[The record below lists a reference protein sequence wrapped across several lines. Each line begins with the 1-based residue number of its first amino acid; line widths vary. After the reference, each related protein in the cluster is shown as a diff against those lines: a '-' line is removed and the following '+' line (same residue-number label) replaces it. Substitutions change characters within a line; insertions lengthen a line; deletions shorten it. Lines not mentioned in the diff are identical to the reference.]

1 MERVTRLQTKV
12 LRTEASPG
20 EADLYR
26 AALEWDLIDPIVIEK
41 REDLK
46 SEARWHGQIEPF
58 HHQVTNLM
66 TFCRRLP
73 VTLLADDVGLGKT
86 ISAGLIVS
94 ELAAR
99 SRVEKI
105 LVVAPK
111 LLGPQW
117 KEEIETKFNI
127 PAEIAIGK
135 ELKTANPEGLGVVIT
150 TYNSARLYLEK
161 LPPDRFQMLILDE
174 AHKLRNLYGTDKA
187 PQVAVKFR
195 KALAERRFRYVLM
208 LTATPLQ
215 NRLWDLYS
223 LVDLLSV
230 ARGHENPFGAEG
242 MFYRRFIDDDRDKAR
257 KLKPQAKGEFQSI
270 VYGYMSRV
278 RRGDAK
284 LYFPDRVV
292 RMERVQPSQGELD
305 LIAAIAKPIQ
315 NLNRLAQIS
324 ILQAL
329 ASSPEALSHQLQ
341 NSAKNGTIPRALAEE
356 VKTIVA
362 SMPITAKLKALGALI
377 DRLKKESPDRWRLV
391 IFTTRR
397 ETQTTIE
404 AFLSERG
411 LKIGLINGDT
421 GGRNQNTLASFRA
434 NPPQLNVIVSTE
446 AGAEGVNLQV
456 ANVLVNYDL
465 PWNPMIVEQRIGRIQ
480 RLASQHAHVSI
491 FNMTLVGT
499 FEEYIVGRLMEKLQ
513 LASHAIGDIESL
525 LQASGVTDDDEGGD
539 FEETIRQLV
548 VAALAGKDVEAD
560 ARLAAESIENA
571 KAELAKGQDAID
583 AMLGNMDGSNETG
596 PQAPKLPPV
605 DRSMD
610 ASQFVLASYKQLG
623 GAIITLGPDY
633 YRVDQVGTHHE
644 ILLSQD
650 AQGSARAVLH
660 IPGSAAFSR
669 LVTRV
674 AGSGVHRAYD
684 KTEDAEAA
692 VAEVCAHWLHKFG
705 AVPKKLIFK
714 EVEKSFEGT
723 ATVRVRAIVQYDSYE
738 RLITLPCD
746 PTVHRSWLDRSGL
759 RKTPPIIEA
768 ASSVGI
774 DEAAILA
781 AVELDPGIS
790 EFSRFYLERREI
802 EVKAAGDDQRKQHKL
817 WEDFTP
823 RLEATVVGLS
833 GRIGRKAEVEI
844 TYRLDGDTE
853 YSDVVEIDADGKDV
867 LREPE
872 FGTCGVTKRS
882 VPVSA
887 LERCRVTSTL
897 ALRHKLVQSE
907 ASGRYALPEF
917 AVKCALSGQTILK
930 EEAEASSITGA
941 LVLKA
946 LLRTSAI
953 SGRRAEPAHF
963 GRCEFTNADVLTEE
977 LSVSQISGKRYRSD
991 QSLKSAVSQKIG
1003 HRQEFVECHETR
1015 QPITIEEAEK
1025 CEVSGVIVRPG
1036 ILASCAVTKKRVLP
1050 SELRRCSLTDQMVL
1064 PEFLVTSSVSART
1077 LLKSAATRSVHTGRY
1092 CFPTEEATCS
1102 WSGRNAHPDDIVQCA
1117 LAGLPI
1123 NRDFATKIEPFKL
1136 KPLAELVD
1144 GTRHDVVRADLWPV
1158 AAERLAKLVKGKLRP
1173 EASCLSPDDK
1183 KLAVRCEVRTLM
1195 GLRSKHISFI
1205 LSVPD
1210 SNIIGRLVEN

>member
-1 MERVTRLQTKV
+1 
-12 LRTEASPG
+12 
-20 EADLYR
+20 
-26 AALEWDLIDPIVIEK
+26 
-41 REDLK
+41 
-46 SEARWHGQIEPF
+46 
-58 HHQVTNLM
+58 M

-86 ISAGLIVS
+86 ISAGLIIS

-99 SRVEKI
+99 SRIEKI
-105 LVVAPK
+105 LVIAPK

-117 KEEIETKFNI
+117 KEELETKFNI
-127 PAEIAIGK
+127 SAEIAIGK
-135 ELKTANPEGLGVVIT
+135 ELKSANPKGLGVVIT
-150 TYNSARLYLEK
+150 TYNSARLYLGK

-174 AHKLRNLYGTDKA
+174 AHKLRNLYGTDQA
-187 PQVAVKFR
+187 PQVAVTFR

-230 ARGHENPFGAEG
+230 ARGHENPFGTEG

-257 KLKPQAKGEFQSI
+257 RLKLQAKSEFQSI

-284 LYFPDRVV
+284 LYFPDRIV

-305 LIAAIAKPIQ
+305 LITAIAKPIQ

-341 NSAKNGTIPRALAEE
+341 NSAKKGTIPREVAEE
-356 VKTIVA
+356 VKAIVA

-377 DRLKKESPDRWRLV
+377 DRLKKENPDRWRLV
-391 IFTTRR
+391 VFTTRR

-404 AFLSERG
+404 AFLSDRG

-421 GGRNQNTLASFRA
+421 GGRNQNTLAAFRA
-434 NPPQLNVIVSTE
+434 NPPHLNVIVSTE

-480 RLASQHAHVSI
+480 RLASPHAHVSI

-525 LQASGVTDDDEGGD
+525 LQASGITDDDEGGD

-548 VAALAGKDVEAD
+548 VAALAGKDVETD

-571 KAELAKGQDAID
+571 KTELAKGREAID

-596 PQAPKLPPV
+596 PRAPKLPPV
-605 DRSMD
+605 ERSMD
-610 ASQFVLASYKQLG
+610 ASDFVLASYEQLG
-623 GAIITLGPDY
+623 GTISPLGPDY
-633 YRVDQVGTHHE
+633 YRVDQAGAHHE

-650 AQGSARAVLH
+650 AQGSAQAVLH

-669 LVTRV
+669 LVTKI

-692 VAEVCAHWLHKFG
+692 VVEVCAHWLHKFE
-705 AVPKKLIFK
+705 AAPKRLVFK

-723 ATVRVRAIVQYDSYE
+723 ATVRVRAIVQHDSYE

-746 PTVHRSWLDRSGL
+746 PAVHRSRLDRAAL
-759 RKTPPIIEA
+759 RKTPPVIES
-768 ASSVGI
+768 ASSVGV

-781 AVELDPGIS
+781 AIEIDPGIS

-802 EVKAAGDDQRKQHKL
+802 EVRAAGDDERKRHKL

-823 RLEATVVGLS
+823 RLEATIVGLN

-844 TYRLDGDTE
+844 TFRLDGDNE
-853 YSDVVEIDADGKDV
+853 YSDVVEIDADEKSV
-867 LREPE
+867 LHEPK
-872 FGTCGVTKRS
+872 FRVCGETKKL
-882 VPVSA
+882 VPASA
-887 LERCRVTSTL
+887 LEKCSVTGTEV
-897 ALRHKLVQSE
+897 LRHKLVQSE

-917 AVKCALSGQTILK
+917 AAKCALSGQKILK
-930 EEAEASSITGA
+930 DEGEASSITGA
-941 LVLKA
+941 FVLKS
-946 LLRTSAI
+946 LLKTSAV
-953 SGRRAEPAHF
+953 SGRRAEPSHF
-963 GRCEFTNADVLTEE
+963 GRCEFTNIEALVEE

-991 QSLKSAVSQKIG
+991 QSLKSAVSQKTG
-1003 HRQEFVECHETR
+1003 HQQEFVECHETR
-1015 QPITIEEAEK
+1015 QPIAIREAEK
-1025 CEVSGVIVRPG
+1025 CEVSGLIVRPG
-1036 ILASCAVTKKRVLP
+1036 ILASCAVSKKRVLP
-1050 SELRRCSLTDQMVL
+1050 SELRRCTLTDQMVL
-1064 PEFLVTSSVSART
+1064 PEFLVTSSVSAKA
-1077 LLKSAATRSVHTGRY
+1077 LLKSEATKSVRTDRY
-1092 CFPTEEATCS
+1092 CFPSEEVACS
-1102 WSGRNAHPDDIVQCA
+1102 WSGRSAHPDDIVQCT

-1123 NRDFATKIEPFKL
+1123 HRDFATKIEPFKL
-1136 KPLAELVD
+1136 KPLAELAD
-1144 GTRHDVVRADLWPV
+1144 GTRHDVIRADLWPV
-1158 AAERLAKLVKGKLRP
+1158 AAERLSNLAKGKLRP
-1173 EASCLSPDDK
+1173 EASSLSPDDK
-1183 KLAVRCEVRTLM
+1183 KLAVRFEVRTLM
-1195 GLRSKHISFI
+1195 GLRSKHVCFVF
-1205 LSVPD
+1205 SVPD
-1210 SNIIGRLVEN
+1210 SSIIGRLVEASRS